1 MMRYLFLILLVAFFN
16 SSAFAHDLWL
26 VPPAK
31 AKPKEKATI
40 TAISG
45 TKFPLGDPAPDPAKF
60 AKRWVVAPD
69 GTKIDVDADGT
80 KDRAGLMS
88 FTPEKAGVYLL
99 AVQTNPKVLKLEAQA
114 FNDYLVTDG
123 LPHIYHLRHKEKT
136 LDQPGVERYSKS
148 PKVLLNVGDAGATEV
163 SKPMG
168 LPLEIVP
175 LSNPNKLNV
184 GDTWKVKVLF
194 QEKPL
199 AGVFLGWDHPG
210 EGDDVQGTVR
220 TNAKGE
226 VLIPIA
232 QKGLMTIR
240 LTHMTRPKAA
250 DYEWESF
257 WTTLTVHLPE

>member
-1 MMRYLFLILLVAFFN
+1 MRHVFMIAVTSILC
-16 SSAFAHDLWL
+16 SSTFAHDLWL

-31 AKPKEKATI
+31 AKPKEKANI

-45 TKFPLGDPAPDPAKF
+45 TKFPIGDVAPDTAKF
-60 AKRWVVAPD
+60 AKRWALAPD
-69 GTKIDVDADGT
+69 GTKLEVDAEGT
-80 KDRAGLMS
+80 KDKAGMMS
-88 FTPEKAGVYLL
+88 FTPQKAGVYLL
-99 AVQTNPKVLKLEAQA
+99 AVQSNPKVLKLEAEA
-114 FNDYLVTDG
+114 FNDYLVSDG
-123 LPHIYHLRHKEKT
+123 LSHIYRLRHKEKS
-136 LDQPGVERYSKS
+136 LNQAGVERYSKS
-148 PKVLLNVGDAGATEV
+148 PKMLLRVGDASDTDV

-175 LSNPNKLNV
+175 LSNPSKLKV
-184 GDTWKVKVLF
+184 GDTWKVRVLF
-194 QEKPL
+194 QDKPL

-210 EGDDVQGTVR
+210 EGDDVQGTLR

-226 VLIPIA
+226 ALIPIA
-232 QKGLMTIR
+232 QKGLLTIR